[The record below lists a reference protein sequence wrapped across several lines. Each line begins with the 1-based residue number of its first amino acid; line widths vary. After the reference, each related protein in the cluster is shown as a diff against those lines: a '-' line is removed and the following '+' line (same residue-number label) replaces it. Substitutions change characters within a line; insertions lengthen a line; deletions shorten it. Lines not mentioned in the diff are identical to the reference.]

1 MATTL
6 AIALLALLIM
16 NVPLAISVGL
26 ASIFVLLGS
35 DLNPIVAVQRMITGL
50 DSFSLMAIPLF
61 MVAGKIME
69 IGGISKRLV
78 DLAASI
84 VGSVTG
90 GFAIIAVLAS
100 MFFAAISGSA
110 PATVISIGSI
120 MVPAMIKEGYDKK
133 FALALIAASGTI
145 GIIIPPSIPFITYG
159 ISASTSV
166 GNLFIAGVIPGVL
179 MGLSMIIYSYI
190 ISKKRGYKGGEK
202 TSFKRFFYNFKRSI
216 LGLLMPLII
225 LGGIYAGWFT
235 PTESGAV
242 ACVYGLVVSLFIY
255 KTMKFSELKKTFAE
269 AGALSAMVLFIIA
282 TANLLSWLITVE
294 QIPVKLAGALTAFT
308 ESPLVFLL
316 IVNLVLL
323 FVGTFLELNAA
334 IILLVPILLPML
346 QMYGIDLTHFGVL
359 MIVNLAIG
367 LLTPPLGVN
376 LFVAKS
382 LSDIQFGQLVKNV
395 IPFIL
400 IMLLNLAILT
410 LFPEVTSLLISE

>member
-1 MATTL
+1 MTT
-6 AIALLALLIM
+6 ILALLLLVLLVL
-16 NVPLAISVGL
+16 NVPLAIAVGL
-26 ASIFVLLGS
+26 GSTIVLLTS
-35 DLNPIVAVQRMITGL
+35 DLNSIVAVQRMITGL
-50 DSFSLMAIPLF
+50 DSFALMAIPLF

-90 GFAIIAVLAS
+90 GFAIIAVMAS

-110 PATVISIGSI
+110 PATVIAIGSI

-166 GNLFIAGVIPGVL
+166 GDLFIAGIIPGAL
-179 MGLSMIIYSYI
+179 MGLSLVIYSYI
-190 ISKKRGYKGGEK
+190 ISKKYGYKGGEK
-202 TSFKRFFYNFKRSI
+202 TNLKRFFHNFKRSI
-216 LGLLMPLII
+216 LGLMMPLII

-255 KTMKFSELKKTFAE
+255 KSLKFSELKKIFAE
-269 AGALSAMVLFIIA
+269 AGVLSAMVLFIIA

-294 QIPVKLAGALTAFT
+294 QIPTKVAGALSSVT
-308 ESPLVFLL
+308 ESPLVFLM
-316 IVNLVLL
+316 IINVILL
-323 FVGTFLELNAA
+323 FVGTFLEINAA
-334 IILLVPILLPML
+334 IILIVPILLPML
-346 QMYGIDLTHFGVL
+346 QMYGINLTHFGVL
-359 MIVNLAIG
+359 MIFNLAIG

-382 LSDIQFGQLVKNV
+382 LSDIQFSTLVRSIV
-395 IPFIL
+395 PFIL
-400 IMLLNLAILT
+400 IMLLNLIILT
-410 LFPEVTSLLISE
+410 VFPEITSFMISK

>member
-1 MATTL
+1 MTTL
-6 AIALLALLIM
+6 LAIFLLVLLVL

-26 ASIFVLLGS
+26 SATVVLLTA
-35 DLNPIVAVQRMITGL
+35 DINPIVAVQRMITGL

-84 VGSVTG
+84 VGSITG

-110 PATVISIGSI
+110 PATVISIGAI

-166 GNLFIAGVIPGVL
+166 GDLFIAGVLPGII
-179 MGLSMIIYSYI
+179 MGLSLIIYSYI

-202 TSFKRFFYNFKRSI
+202 TSFKKFIYNFRRSI

-242 ACVYGLVVSLFIY
+242 ACIYGLIVSLFIY
-255 KTMKFSELKKTFAE
+255 RTMKFSELKKTFVE
-269 AGALSAMVLFIIA
+269 AGSLSAMVLFIIA

-294 QIPVKLAGALTAFT
+294 QIPMKIASALTSFT
-308 ESPLVFLL
+308 DSAMVFLL
-316 IVNLVLL
+316 IVNLILL

-334 IILLVPILLPML
+334 IILLVPILLPLL
-346 QMYGIDLTHFGVL
+346 QTYGIDLTHFGVL

-382 LSDIQFGQLVKNV
+382 LADIQFGQLVKSV

-400 IMLLNLAILT
+400 IMLLNLA
-410 LFPEVTSLLISE
+410 LLIIFPQITSILITK

>member
-1 MATTL
+1 MATIL
-6 AIALLALLIM
+6 AIFLLALLVM

-26 ASIFVLLGS
+26 ASTAVLLTS
-35 DLNPIVAVQRMITGL
+35 DINPIVAVQRMITGL

-84 VGSVTG
+84 VGSITG
-90 GFAIIAVLAS
+90 GFAIIAIIAS

-110 PATVISIGSI
+110 PATVISIGAI

-166 GNLFIAGVIPGVL
+166 GDLFIAGVLPGIL
-179 MGLSMIIYSYI
+179 MGISMIVYSYI

-202 TSFKRFFYNFKRSI
+202 TSLKKFITNFKRAI

-242 ACVYGLVVSLFIY
+242 ACIYGLIVSLFIY
-255 KTMKFSELKKTFAE
+255 RTMKFSELKKTFVE
-269 AGALSAMVLFIIA
+269 AGSLSAMVLFIIA

-294 QIPVKLAGALTAFT
+294 QIPVKIASALTSFT
-308 ESPLVFLL
+308 ESPIVFLL
-316 IVNLVLL
+316 IVNLILL

-346 QMYGIDLTHFGVL
+346 QMYGINLTHFGVL

-382 LSDIQFGQLVKNV
+382 LADIQFNQLVKSV

-400 IMLLNLAILT
+400 IMLLNLAILIA
-410 LFPEVTSLLISE
+410 FPGITSVLISK